1 MSLKI
6 HMRPHRAAGGKRR
19 AGQDRQV
26 NRKVPRP
33 DLAPL
38 VGGAL
43 ALLVVGRLAQNYST
57 RRAARVV
64 PRCRV
69 VVIGAGFGGLN
80 AALVLARSPEIDL
93 TVIDTNNHHL
103 FQPLL
108 YQVATAALSA
118 EDIASPVRDIVPE
131 THHTRVVMDTVTG
144 IDTAARQVLCVGGS
158 VAYDEL
164 VVATGS
170 RSSYF
175 GHDAWAH
182 AAPSL
187 KNLEDALELRGRI
200 LVAFEE
206 ARRAADARA
215 RARLLTFVLIG
226 GGPSGVEMAGSIA
239 ELCRE
244 TLALECAADRGMSRI
259 VLVEAGDRVLA
270 EFPPDL
276 SANAAGAL
284 RKLGVDIRVGT
295 AVTAIDDGVVH
306 LGDETIEAGTIV
318 WTAGTE
324 ATSVADWLGVKPGH
338 GGRVPVG
345 PDLRVESQPRIHVIG
360 DAALAPDAHG
370 KPLPGLGAVA
380 KQQGHYAGRAIYR
393 RVRGLGEL
401 GPFLY
406 RDYGTLA
413 TVGRGRAV
421 AEFGRVHLT
430 GIAAWAMWAAS
441 HIFFL
446 IGFRNRVLV
455 SAQWAF
461 DFATNE
467 RPGRLIFQRNPC
479 DSDAEKKKKIL
490 SQMNTDKQG

>member
-1 MSLKI
+1 L
-6 HMRPHRAAGGKRR
+6 
-19 AGQDRQV
+19 
-26 NRKVPRP
+26 
-33 DLAPL
+33 PL

-43 ALLVVGRLAQNYST
+43 ALLVAGRLAHTYST
-57 RRAARVV
+57 RRDARVV

-118 EDIASPVRDIVPE
+118 EDIASPVRDIIPQ
-131 THHTRVVMDTVTG
+131 THRTRVVMDTVTG

-158 VAYDEL
+158 VPYDEL

-175 GHDAWAH
+175 GHDGWAC

-187 KNLEDALELRGRI
+187 KSLDDALELRGRM
-200 LVAFEE
+200 LATFEQ
-206 ARRAADARA
+206 ARHAADARA
-215 RARLLTFVLIG
+215 RRRLLTFVLIG

-244 TLALECAADRGMSRI
+244 TLALQCPAARGSARI

-276 SANAAGAL
+276 SRNAAGAL
-284 RKLGVDIRVGT
+284 RKLGVEIRVGT
-295 AVTAIDDGVVH
+295 AVTAIQNGLVH
-306 LGDETIEAGTIV
+306 LGDETIEAATIV

-324 ATSVADWLGVKPGH
+324 ATSVADWLGVQPGH
-338 GGRVPVG
+338 GGRVPVE
-345 PDLRVESQPRIHVIG
+345 PDLRVASQPRIHVIG
-360 DAALAPDAHG
+360 DAALALDAHG

-380 KQQGHYAGRAIYR
+380 KQQGHYAGRAILR
-393 RVRGLGEL
+393 RVRGLSSL
-401 GPFLY
+401 RPFAY

-421 AEFGRVHLT
+421 AEFGSVHLT
-430 GIAAWAMWAAS
+430 GPAAWGMWAAA

-461 DFATNE
+461 EFATNQ
-467 RPGRLIFQRNPC
+467 RPGRLILRR
-479 DSDAEKKKKIL
+479 DSGK
-490 SQMNTDKQG
+490 